1 MEKAITERMGYL
13 ERYKVRTVGVVR
25 VGGGEGSEV
34 VRIVGVVR
42 VGGGEGG
49 EVVGGG
55 RVLRW

>member
-1 MEKAITERMGYL
+1 M
-13 ERYKVRTVGVVR
+13 VRIVR
-25 VGGGEGSEV
+25 WWEGIEV

-42 VGGGEGG
+42 VGGGEGS